1 MACNYFSHDSNA
13 RNSKKIIRLRQ
24 KYGAAGYGV
33 YFMILERLREEE
45 GYMSEADY
53 DMISFDLHEDAEL
66 IRSVVED
73 FGLFEKTDDGKYFFS
88 EGFEERMALK
98 DARSKAGKKGASARY
113 CKNENGDGMAQ
124 NGKIMANE
132 NFAISKNV
140 AKNNLPEFAIG
151 NSFLKES
158 KGKKRKENS
167 SSSFSS
173 SSTSSEK
180 AEEERSEEEQQ
191 QEVFL
196 ERMFFEKNWA
206 APNEE
211 MKKFIAFN
219 NTGGRRWSRMSPVER
234 EAAFSLWKQVPEQ
247 RPRCT
252 KEQLLLWRS
261 VVDELKRMGAPP
273 DLIMAALSDKVAFTS
288 RGSRFILA
296 VPHTLA
302 AFIDKHM
309 AAFKPAF
316 QQFLTSSGFE
326 NNTFNYVYTDEN

>member
-219 NTGGRRWSRMSPVER
+219 NTGGRRWSRPMVAHVSCR
-234 EAAFSLWKQVPEQ
+234 TGSGLLALEA
-247 RPRCT
+247 
-252 KEQLLLWRS
+252 
-261 VVDELKRMGAPP
+261 
-273 DLIMAALSDKVAFTS
+273 
-288 RGSRFILA
+288 GSRAAPQVHEGAAASMA
-296 VPHTLA
+296 VRRRRTEKDGSPA
-302 AFIDKHM
+302 GSDNGSAFRQGRVHVTRQQVHPCSPSY
-309 AAFKPAF
+309 ASCVHRQAHGRFQACVPAI
-316 QQFLTSSGFE
+316 S
-326 NNTFNYVYTDEN
+326 NV